1 MVIEINEMID
11 VLDDFCRNDK
21 HSIVVGG
28 IAGTEIERYT
38 LESVTGVTS
47 WDKVLVLQCCQD
59 YMGLMKEPL
68 PNVMFYGDLFY
79 DEMVDPLIPRDPWRP
94 EIFNSAAE
102 YVTKIRSDRI
112 ANYEFIVVLNAH
124 LICNGRWREMIED
137 NFSGK
142 IIYIVDPIEEHVS
155 TSVPTIT
162 DTLMKVSPM
171 IALARASIHID
182 TRSVDRK
189 VPGTLNEVNKMSKRS
204 IGKLDDKQYVTNDI
218 RLLYEIREKQEQ
230 SSIRKNQKVL
240 FGFDRPIISNANSN
254 GLVTL
259 IPGSMLV
266 VKNPN
271 SRPLMTHRV
280 YNSKTEIFMDISY
293 LPDALLP
300 KSTTQ
305 VIAANII
312 TINDM
317 KHHRF
322 NHTVMCMRDDSRL
335 APYEKYILFK
345 NSNNVTIVSNVK

>member
-11 VLDDFCRNDK
+11 VIDDFCRNDK

-59 YMGLMKEPL
+59 YMGLMKEQL
-68 PNVMFYGDLFY
+68 PNVIFYGDLFY
-79 DEMVDPLIPRDPWRP
+79 DEMVDPLIPHNPWRP
-94 EIFNSAAE
+94 TIFNMDAE
-102 YVTKIRSDRI
+102 YVTKIRADRI

-124 LICNGRWREMIED
+124 LIYDDRWREMIED

-142 IIYIVDPIEEHVS
+142 IIYIVDPLEGRVS
-155 TSVPTIT
+155 SSVPTIT

-171 IALARASIHID
+171 IALARAAVRID

-189 VPGTLNEVNKMSKRS
+189 APGTLNEVSKMSKRS
-204 IGKLDDKQYVTNDI
+204 IGKIDDKQYVTNDHQ
-218 RLLYEIREKQEQ
+218 LLFEIREKQTQ
-230 SSIRKNQKVL
+230 SSVRKNQRVL
-240 FGFDRPIISNANSN
+240 IGHNPIISNTNSN
-254 GLVTL
+254 GLITL

-280 YNSKTEIFMDISY
+280 YNSKTEFYMDISY
-293 LPDALLP
+293 LSDVLLP
-300 KSTTQ
+300 KST
-305 VIAANII
+305 VPVVAANII
-312 TINDM
+312 TTNEM
-317 KHHRF
+317 KFHRF
-322 NHTVMCMRDDSRL
+322 NHTVMCMGDDSYL
-335 APYEKYILFK
+335 YPADKYILFK

>member
-11 VLDDFCRNDK
+11 VLDDFCKNDK

-28 IAGTEIERYT
+28 IAGTEIERYA

-59 YMGLMKEPL
+59 YMGLMKEPI

-79 DEMVDPLIPRDPWRP
+79 DEMVDPLMPRDPWRP
-94 EIFNSAAE
+94 DIFNSSAE
-102 YVTKIRSDRI
+102 YATKIRTDRI

-124 LICNGRWREMIED
+124 LIYTAYWRKMIED

-142 IIYIVDPIEEHVS
+142 IIYIVDPIEERVS

-171 IALARASIHID
+171 IALARAAVHID

-204 IGKLDDKQYVTNDI
+204 IGKLDDKQYVTNDFQ
-218 RLLYEIREKQEQ
+218 LLYDIREKQDQ
-230 SSIRKNQKVL
+230 SSVRKNQKVL
-240 FGFDRPIISNANSN
+240 IGFDQPIISNPNSN

-259 IPGSMLV
+259 VPGSMLV

-300 KSTTQ
+300 KSTIQ
-305 VIAANII
+305 VVAANII
-312 TINDM
+312 TIRDM
-317 KHHRF
+317 KYHRF
-322 NHTVMCMRDDSRL
+322 NHTVMCMGDDSRL
-335 APYEKYILFK
+335 TPVEKYILFK

>member
-59 YMGLMKEPL
+59 YMGLMKEQL
-68 PNVMFYGDLFY
+68 PNVIFYGDLFY
-79 DEMVDPLIPRDPWRP
+79 DEMVDPLLPRDPWRP
-94 EIFNSAAE
+94 DIFDMDAE
-102 YVTKIRSDRI
+102 YVTKIRADRI

-124 LICNGRWREMIED
+124 LIYDGRWRKMIED

-142 IIYIVDPIEEHVS
+142 IIYIVDPIEGRMGRR
-155 TSVPTIT
+155 VPIIT

-171 IALARASIHID
+171 IALARAAVQVD

-189 VPGTLNEVNKMSKRS
+189 VHGTLNEVSKMSKRS
-204 IGKLDDKQYVTNDI
+204 IGKLDDKQYVTNDFQ
-218 RLLYEIREKQEQ
+218 LLFEIREKQEKNFV
-230 SSIRKNQKVL
+230 RKNQKVL
-240 FGFDRPIISNANSN
+240 IDCNNPIISNANSN
-254 GLVTL
+254 GLITL
-259 IPGSMLV
+259 MPKSMLV

-280 YNSKTEIFMDISY
+280 YNSKTEFYMDISY
-293 LPDALLP
+293 FPGALLP
-300 KSTTQ
+300 KSTVQ
-305 VIAANII
+305 VVPANII
-312 TINDM
+312 TIDEM
-317 KHHRF
+317 KAHRF
-322 NHTVMCMRDDSRL
+322 NHVVMCMRDKSHL
-335 APYEKYILFK
+335 TPFEKYVLFK

>member
-59 YMGLMKEPL
+59 YMGLMKEQL
-68 PNVMFYGDLFY
+68 PNVIFYGDLFY
-79 DEMVDPLIPRDPWRP
+79 DEMVDPLIPHDPWRP
-94 EIFNSAAE
+94 TIFNMDAE
-102 YVTKIRSDRI
+102 YVTKIRADRI

-124 LICNGRWREMIED
+124 LIYEDRWREMIED

-142 IIYIVDPIEEHVS
+142 IIYIVDPIEGRVS

-171 IALARASIHID
+171 IALARAAVQID

-189 VPGTLNEVNKMSKRS
+189 APGTLNEVNKMSKRS
-204 IGKLDDKQYVTNDI
+204 IGKIDDKQYVANDHQ
-218 RLLYEIREKQEQ
+218 LLFEIREKQTQ
-230 SSIRKNQKVL
+230 SSVRKNQKVL
-240 FGFDRPIISNANSN
+240 IGLDQPIISNTNSN
-254 GLVTL
+254 GLITL

-280 YNSKTEIFMDISY
+280 YNSKTEFYMDISY
-293 LPDALLP
+293 LPDVLLP
-300 KSTTQ
+300 KST
-305 VIAANII
+305 VPVVAANII
-312 TINDM
+312 TTNEM
-317 KHHRF
+317 KLHRF
-322 NHTVMCMRDDSRL
+322 NHTVMCMGDDSYL
-335 APYEKYILFK
+335 YPADKYILFK
-345 NSNNVTIVSNVK
+345 NSNNVTIVSHVK

>member
-59 YMGLMKEPL
+59 YMGLMKEQL
-68 PNVMFYGDLFY
+68 PNVIFYGDLFY
-79 DEMVDPLIPRDPWRP
+79 DEMVDPLIPHNPWRP
-94 EIFNSAAE
+94 SIFNMDAE
-102 YVTKIRSDRI
+102 YVTKIRADRI

-124 LICNGRWREMIED
+124 LIYDDRWREMIED

-142 IIYIVDPIEEHVS
+142 IIYIVDPIEGRVS
-155 TSVPTIT
+155 SSVPTIT

-171 IALARASIHID
+171 IALARAAVQID

-204 IGKLDDKQYVTNDI
+204 IGKIDDKQYVTNDH
-218 RLLYEIREKQEQ
+218 RLLFEIREKQTQ
-230 SSIRKNQKVL
+230 SSVRKNQRVL
-240 FGFDRPIISNANSN
+240 IGRNPIISNTNSN
-254 GLVTL
+254 GLITL
-259 IPGSMLV
+259 IPSSMLV

-280 YNSKTEIFMDISY
+280 YNSKTEFYMDISY
-293 LPDALLP
+293 LPDVLLP
-300 KSTTQ
+300 KST
-305 VIAANII
+305 VPVVAANII
-312 TINDM
+312 TTNEM
-317 KHHRF
+317 KLHRF
-322 NHTVMCMRDDSRL
+322 NHTVMCMGDDSHL
-335 APYEKYILFK
+335 SPFDKYVLFK
-345 NSNNVTIVSNVK
+345 NSNNVTIVSHVK

>member
-47 WDKVLVLQCCQD
+47 WDKTLVLQCCQD
-59 YMGLMKEPL
+59 YMGLMKEQL
-68 PNVMFYGDLFY
+68 PNVIFYGDLFY
-79 DEMVDPLIPRDPWRP
+79 DEMVNPLIPRNPWIP
-94 EIFNSAAE
+94 DIFDMDAE
-102 YVTKIRSDRI
+102 YVTKIRADRI

-124 LICNGRWREMIED
+124 LIRNDRWRKMIED

-142 IIYIVDPIEEHVS
+142 IIYIVDPIEERVS
-155 TSVPTIT
+155 SSVPTIT

-171 IALARASIHID
+171 IALARAAVQVD

-189 VPGTLNEVNKMSKRS
+189 VTGTLNEVSKMSRRS
-204 IGKLDDKQYVTNDI
+204 IGKLDDKQYVTNDFQ
-218 RLLYEIREKQEQ
+218 LLYEIREKQEQ

-240 FGFDRPIISNANSN
+240 INHGLIISNMNSN
-254 GLVTL
+254 GLITL

-280 YNSKTEIFMDISY
+280 YNSKTEFYMDISY

-300 KSTTQ
+300 KSTIQ
-305 VIAANII
+305 VVAANII
-312 TINDM
+312 TIDEM
-317 KHHRF
+317 KPHRF
-322 NHTVMCMRDDSRL
+322 NHVVMCMRDKLHL
-335 APYEKYILFK
+335 APFEKYILFK
-345 NSNNVTIVSNVK
+345 NSNNVTIVSHVK

>member
-11 VLDDFCRNDK
+11 VLDDFCKNDK

-59 YMGLMKEPL
+59 YMGLMKEPI
-68 PNVMFYGDLFY
+68 PNVMFCGDLFY

-94 EIFNSAAE
+94 DMFNMPDE
-102 YVTKIRSDRI
+102 YATKIRVDRI

-124 LICNGRWREMIED
+124 LMCISHWKEMIEN

-142 IIYIVDPIEEHVS
+142 IIYIVDPIEKPVS

-171 IALARASIHID
+171 IALARAAVRID

-204 IGKLDDKQYVTNDI
+204 IGKLDDKQYVTNDMQ
-218 RLLYEIREKQEQ
+218 LLCEIREKQEQ
-230 SSIRKNQKVL
+230 SSVRKNQKVL
-240 FGFDRPIISNANSN
+240 IGFNSPIISNTNSN

-259 IPGSMLV
+259 MPRSMLV

-293 LPDALLP
+293 LPGALLP
-300 KSTTQ
+300 KSTIQ
-305 VIAANII
+305 VVAANII
-312 TINDM
+312 TIRDM
-317 KHHRF
+317 KYHRF
-322 NHTVMCMRDDSRL
+322 NHTVMCMGDDSRL
-335 APYEKYILFK
+335 APVEKYTLFK